1 MRKRTG
7 SVQGALVVLV
17 FAAAAGVVLAAQPN
31 PTNRIHMTSKPAI
44 VKVASGW
51 IAQWSW
57 EGQTLRRGM
66 VGSGTGFFIHPDGYI
81 LTNAHVADTSKM
93 TEDEV
98 KLEAYKDILA
108 AWLEANNF
116 DVSESNLEV
125 LHGRIQSGQMV
136 GPELLDFMRISL
148 VFLQSGEKLTFEIKA
163 FGAPMGEGSEVL
175 TGKDVAV
182 LKVET
187 KNAPTLKLGDSS
199 AVEVG
204 DHVWVM
210 GYPAAADTDETG
222 WLDEKSSLEPTTN
235 DGSISAK
242 KTSRDG
248 TPVLQTNTA
257 TTHGNSGGPVINEKG
272 EVIGLLTFRGDTV
285 FGQEVQGFN
294 FIVPINTA
302 MEFVRQAGTENKR
315 GPVDEKWA
323 AGLEEYWNEYYSKAK
338 LTFTDV
344 MGLFPEHSEAKRLVQ
359 DCAEKIAEGKD
370 KTPPPEAPKPPE
382 QPATTPTA
390 GGTTPP
396 ATLGAP
402 TKGVSEAMTA
412 AAEAQ
417 KKAAETQRKAAAAAE
432 EEGGFPTWAIL
443 AIGGG
448 GAALVL
454 VIVLIFVLGK
464 KKPAGAPVPG
474 AYGPPPGA
482 IPGAPPGASPPYGMP
497 APAPGMA
504 MAGGPMAAAP
514 PGMAMAAGAAAAA
527 VAPHA
532 PGGPGPAVAR
542 TELFQAPSTTAR
554 LTCTVGPFQ
563 GRDFP
568 VGPGFFIG
576 RDPARAQLLIQD
588 SQVSGQHLWIGPA
601 GGRIVARDMG
611 STNGTYH
618 NNRTD
623 QRVTEV
629 PLAEGDVL
637 ALGQRGTVQFIFH
650 A

>member
-17 FAAAAGVVLAAQPN
+17 LAAAAGGVLAAQPN

-81 LTNAHVADTSKM
+81 LTNAHVADMSKM

-98 KLEAYKDILA
+98 KLEAFRDVLG
-108 AWLEANNF
+108 AWLEANNY
-116 DVSESNLEV
+116 DISDANMEV
-125 LHGRIQSGQMV
+125 LAGRIQSGQMA
-136 GPELLDFMRISL
+136 GPELLDFMRISF

-210 GYPAAADTDETG
+210 GYPAEADTDETG

-272 EVIGLLTFRGDTV
+272 DVIGLLTFRGDTV

-338 LTFTDV
+338 QTFTDV

-370 KTPPPEAPKPPE
+370 KTPPPEPPKVVEAPTAT
-382 QPATTPTA
+382 PAT
-390 GGTTPP
+390 GTTTPGP
-396 ATLGAP
+396 AVAGTPAAGVP
-402 TKGVSEAMTA
+402 TSA
-412 AAEAQ
+412 AAALEQA
-417 KKAAETQRKAAAAAE
+417 KKASDAAKKKAAAAAE
-432 EEGGFPTWAIL
+432 EEGGFPTWAII
-443 AIGGG
+443 AIVGG

-454 VIVLIFVLGK
+454 VVVLIFVLGK
-464 KKPAGAPVPG
+464 KKPAGPPMPG
-474 AYGPPPGA
+474 AYGAPPGMPPGA
-482 IPGAPPGASPPYGMP
+482 PPPYGMP

-504 MAGGPMAAAP
+504 MPAGAPMAAAP
-514 PGMAMAAGAAAAA
+514 PGMAMAAA
-527 VAPHA
+527 APHP
-532 PGGPGPAVAR
+532 PGGPGPVVAR

-554 LTCTVGPFQ
+554 LTCTIGPFQ

-576 RDPARAQLLIQD
+576 RDPARAQLVIQD

-623 QRVTEV
+623 QRVTEI